1 MLRLGRKITESSG
14 HRPRHH
20 GRYLW
25 VTLLLCASCSSD
37 PSSPGGDSGAAN
49 DAGSGGR
56 AGNSAHAGAHS
67 GGSGSSGH
75 PGTSGGT
82 GEAGKGDTG
91 GGTGTGGEWALG
103 GGAGSTGGGSD
114 TGGTVGA
121 GGASGSGGASAG
133 SDGPGAG
140 GAPAGTG
147 GTSAGTGGTS
157 AGTGGTSAGTGGTS
171 AGTGGTSAGTGGTSA
186 GTGGTSAGT
195 GGTSAGAGGAQSGS
209 FTLSTTSLAWGSDC
223 PFAKT
228 FTVANTSSVPLTW
241 HLSGG
246 MSGFTISPLGSVLA
260 VGGAV
265 EVSVLPVGITSYKHV
280 SVDADIAPSQAVDIV
295 FPVNA
300 PVVLALPPD
309 IDFGDVPVGSSKEVY
324 ISVNSIGFS
333 NVSGPRLSITN
344 SPPFT
349 LWGSTGPTG
358 GPPGQVS
365 GGFGWTLRFSP
376 QTPGP
381 QQTQLTA
388 GGMSYVCPPNSFV
401 ARATAVAP

>member
-147 GTSAGTGGTS
+147 GTSAGTGGK
-157 AGTGGTSAGTGGTS
+157 
-171 AGTGGTSAGTGGTSA
+171 SA